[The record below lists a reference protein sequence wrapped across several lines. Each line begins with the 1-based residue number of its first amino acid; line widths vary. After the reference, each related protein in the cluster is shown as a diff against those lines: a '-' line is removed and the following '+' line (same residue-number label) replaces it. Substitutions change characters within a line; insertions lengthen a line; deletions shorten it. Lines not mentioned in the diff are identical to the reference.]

1 MCYPSSVQVQLS
13 EQAVYSLFSQSYL
26 RVFLTFLRLAV
37 NMPGGKEPAEPA
49 NEEQLLAFDPDEDN
63 NAGISGEKYLD
74 TPSVMA
80 AKDHVSDSNI
90 SMSHADVKL
99 LSSAILT
106 LSEKI
111 DKFEEL
117 PSKGK
122 GKGKGKRLSD
132 DREHHHGFPAKK
144 PAKDGSSSSS
154 DPHALESEEDIQV
167 LMDKVA
173 GEDGDLEGEKPEE
186 DETLAD
192 LEKEYES
199 EDLTGKNIHSPQ
211 LAKLLNKM
219 FRNRLPDKLLK
230 DKLERQARP
239 ENCDTIKPT
248 RVNPGIW
255 RKLREPTQRRD
266 LQLFKIQQA
275 LVKGIIPIARLT
287 DLSMTEKKGLDQ
299 EGVQQIKQFGL
310 DALSLLTHVNYELNM
325 QRKQLMKPDI
335 GRDYASLC
343 SPHVPF
349 TDWLFG
355 DDLQKQLKDI
365 GDVNKIGA
373 KVQGHRGP
381 PRPTT
386 GYVNNNNSKGSF
398 SHRNQSKN
406 LKGQTYRPWRRKDS
420 QKSNTNNK
428 RSSQ

>member
-1 MCYPSSVQVQLS
+1 
-13 EQAVYSLFSQSYL
+13 
-26 RVFLTFLRLAV
+26 
-37 NMPGGKEPAEPA
+37 MPGGKEPVEPT
-49 NEEQLLAFDPDEDN
+49 NEDQLLAIDPDEDN
-63 NAGISGEKYLD
+63 NAGISGVKHLD

-80 AKDHVSDSNI
+80 AKARVSDSNI

-106 LSEKI
+106 LSQKI

-117 PSKGK
+117 PSQGN
-122 GKGKGKRLSD
+122 GKGKGKRPSD
-132 DREHHHGFPAKK
+132 DREHPQGLPAKK
-144 PAKDGSSSSS
+144 PAKESSSSSS
-154 DPHALESEEDIQV
+154 DQHTLESEEDIQA
-167 LMDKVA
+167 LMDEVA
-173 GEDGDLEGEKPEE
+173 GEDGDLGGEELEE
-186 DETLAD
+186 DEILAD

-199 EDLTGKNIHSPQ
+199 EDQTGQNIHSPQ

-230 DKLERQARP
+230 EKLERQARP
-239 ENCDTIKPT
+239 KNCDSVKPT

-255 RKLREPTQRRD
+255 RKLREPTQKRD

-355 DDLQKQLKDI
+355 DDLQKQLKGI

-381 PRPTT
+381 HRAPT
-386 GYVNNNNSKGSF
+386 GYVNNNHSKGSF

-406 LKGQTYRPWRRKDS
+406 SKGQTFRPWRHKDS

-428 RSSQ
+428 RPSQ

>member
-1 MCYPSSVQVQLS
+1 MS
-13 EQAVYSLFSQSYL
+13 
-26 RVFLTFLRLAV
+26 
-37 NMPGGKEPAEPA
+37 GGKESAESA
-49 NEEQLLAFDPDEDN
+49 NEDQLLAYDPDEDN
-63 NAGISGEKYLD
+63 NAGISGEKHLD

-80 AKDHVSDSNI
+80 AKAPVSDSNI

-106 LSEKI
+106 LSQKI
-111 DKFEEL
+111 DKFEEF

-132 DREHHHGFPAKK
+132 DREHQHGLPAKK
-144 PAKDGSSSSS
+144 PAKDSSSSSS
-154 DPHALESEEDIQV
+154 DQHENEEDIQT
-167 LMDKVA
+167 LMDKVE
-173 GEDGDLEGEKPEE
+173 GEDGDLEAEEPEE
-186 DETLAD
+186 DEILAD
-192 LEKEYES
+192 LEKEYDS
-199 EDLTGKNIHSPQ
+199 EDLTGKSIHSPQ

-230 DKLERQARP
+230 EKLERQARP
-239 ENCDTIKPT
+239 ENCDTAKPT

-255 RKLREPTQRRD
+255 RKLREPTQKRD

-275 LVKGIIPIARLT
+275 LVKGIIPVARLT

-335 GRDYASLC
+335 GRDYVSLC

-349 TDWLFG
+349 TDLLFG

-381 PRPTT
+381 HRSQT
-386 GYVNNNNSKGSF
+386 GYVNNNNSKGTF

-406 LKGQTYRPWRRKDS
+406 LKGQTFKPWRHKDS

>member
-1 MCYPSSVQVQLS
+1 MSGVKDS
-13 EQAVYSLFSQSYL
+13 
-26 RVFLTFLRLAV
+26 
-37 NMPGGKEPAEPA
+37 AESA
-49 NEEQLLAFDPDEDN
+49 NEDQLLAFDPDEDN
-63 NAGISGEKYLD
+63 NAGIAGEKHLD

-80 AKDHVSDSNI
+80 AKAPVSDSNI

-106 LSEKI
+106 LSQKI

-117 PSKGK
+117 PSQGK

-132 DREHHHGFPAKK
+132 DREHQ
-144 PAKDGSSSSS
+144 PAKDSSSSSS
-154 DPHALESEEDIQV
+154 DQHALESEEDIQT

-173 GEDGDLEGEKPEE
+173 GEDE
-186 DETLAD
+186 DEILAD

-199 EDLTGKNIHSPQ
+199 EDLTGQNIHSPQ

-230 DKLERQARP
+230 EKLERQARS
-239 ENCDTIKPT
+239 ENCDTAKPP

-255 RKLREPTQRRD
+255 GKLREPTQKRD
-266 LQLFKIQQA
+266 LQLFKIQQS

-299 EGVQQIKQFGL
+299 EGVQHIKQFGL

-381 PRPTT
+381 HRP
-386 GYVNNNNSKGSF
+386 
-398 SHRNQSKN
+398 
-406 LKGQTYRPWRRKDS
+406 
-420 QKSNTNNK
+420 
-428 RSSQ
+428 

>member
-49 NEEQLLAFDPDEDN
+49 NEEQLFAFDPDEDN

-80 AKDHVSDSNI
+80 AQDHVSDSNI

-192 LEKEYES
+192 LEK
-199 EDLTGKNIHSPQ
+199 
-211 LAKLLNKM
+211 
-219 FRNRLPDKLLK
+219 
-230 DKLERQARP
+230 
-239 ENCDTIKPT
+239 
-248 RVNPGIW
+248 
-255 RKLREPTQRRD
+255 
-266 LQLFKIQQA
+266 
-275 LVKGIIPIARLT
+275 
-287 DLSMTEKKGLDQ
+287 
-299 EGVQQIKQFGL
+299 
-310 DALSLLTHVNYELNM
+310 
-325 QRKQLMKPDI
+325 
-335 GRDYASLC
+335 
-343 SPHVPF
+343 
-349 TDWLFG
+349 
-355 DDLQKQLKDI
+355 
-365 GDVNKIGA
+365 
-373 KVQGHRGP
+373 
-381 PRPTT
+381 
-386 GYVNNNNSKGSF
+386 
-398 SHRNQSKN
+398 
-406 LKGQTYRPWRRKDS
+406 
-420 QKSNTNNK
+420 
-428 RSSQ
+428 

>member
-1 MCYPSSVQVQLS
+1 MSGVKDS
-13 EQAVYSLFSQSYL
+13 
-26 RVFLTFLRLAV
+26 
-37 NMPGGKEPAEPA
+37 AESA
-49 NEEQLLAFDPDEDN
+49 NEDQLLAFDPDEDN
-63 NAGISGEKYLD
+63 NAGISGEKHLD

-80 AKDHVSDSNI
+80 AKAPVSDSNV

-106 LSEKI
+106 LSQKI

-117 PSKGK
+117 PSQGK

-132 DREHHHGFPAKK
+132 DREHQHGLPAKK
-144 PAKDGSSSSS
+144 PAKDSSSSSS
-154 DPHALESEEDIQV
+154 DQHALESEEDIQT

-173 GEDGDLEGEKPEE
+173 GEDGELEAEEQEE
-186 DETLAD
+186 DEILAD

-199 EDLTGKNIHSPQ
+199 EDLTGQNIHSPQ

-230 DKLERQARP
+230 EKLERQARP
-239 ENCDTIKPT
+239 ENCDTAKPP

-255 RKLREPTQRRD
+255 RKLHEPTQKRD

-299 EGVQQIKQFGL
+299 EGVQQMKQFGL

-343 SPHVPF
+343 SPYVPF

-365 GDVNKIGA
+365 GDVNKIGV

-381 PRPTT
+381 HRPQI

-406 LKGQTYRPWRRKDS
+406 LKGQTFRPWRHKDS